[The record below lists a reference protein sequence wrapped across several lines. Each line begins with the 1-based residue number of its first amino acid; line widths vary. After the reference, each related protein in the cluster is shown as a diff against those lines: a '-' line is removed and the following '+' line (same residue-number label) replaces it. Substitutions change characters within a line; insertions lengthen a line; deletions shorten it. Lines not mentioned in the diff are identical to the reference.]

1 MLVAFLLGLL
11 KYNRLWG
18 QDPAARQP
26 APPDEALEIPT
37 GAQIPYSH
45 QPMASHRLSN
55 VWDATPSLEGALP
68 LFAGA

>member
-11 KYNRLWG
+11 KDSAVG
-18 QDPAARQP
+18 QDPAARRS

-45 QPMASHRLSN
+45 QLMVSHRLSN